1 MTYESICDGIL
12 NCAGG
17 EDESVSNCG
26 SPPPEPCR
34 GFQCADL
41 VCINMTMICDGIVQ
55 CTGGEDESA
64 CGNTT
69 LEPERDCSGLWC
81 ELVESNRTGCLKM
94 SSICDGQPQCRDGRD
109 EAACRIWSSW
119 SSWSDCSVDCS
130 SGKATRSRICPGEEE
145 LFTCSGPAL
154 QQRPCFEPC
163 EKGTQHWSAWSACSS
178 SCGGGTSVRFI
189 ESDSGRIESTRCN
202 TQPCLDDDGNPS
214 QACR

>member
-1 MTYESICDGIL
+1 M
-12 NCAGG
+12 
-17 EDESVSNCG
+17 SNCG

-109 EAACRIWSSW
+109 EAACRVWSSW

-154 QQRPCFEPC
+154 QERPCFEPC